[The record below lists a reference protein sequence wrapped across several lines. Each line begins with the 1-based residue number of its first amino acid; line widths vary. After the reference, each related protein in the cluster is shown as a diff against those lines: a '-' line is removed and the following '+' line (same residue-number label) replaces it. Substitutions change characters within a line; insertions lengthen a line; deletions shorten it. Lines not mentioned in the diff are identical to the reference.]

1 MTPSPAPRRLVLI
14 FGLFIAACNLIG
26 WTWLDYTRYGVF
38 TLHGVRMAIFVC
50 SAVLALYLVLRFA
63 LLVTKQDTI

>member
-1 MTPSPAPRRLVLI
+1 MKPLPAPRRLVLI
-14 FGLFIAACNLIG
+14 FGLLIAVCNLVG
-26 WTWLDYTRYGVF
+26 WTWVDYARYGVL

-63 LLVTKQDTI
+63 LLATKQDTI